1 MEIPED
7 KNTEGDMKG
16 NMGENIGEGIEGNT
30 KENTGEVKKEADLV
44 KPLVADDTESKV
56 RNKLILGVSVI
67 LILGVVS
74 GWGLFRLTS
83 YRATE
88 GGEMAGMSGAEGSAK
103 IKINE
108 IYGSKNDVFKDSAIG
123 VLEINDE
130 DGEGTHKLLREGGES
145 QTAYLTSSMVDL
157 DMFVGREVEIWG
169 ETFSSGKVGWL
180 MDVGRVKVL
189 K

>member
-1 MEIPED
+1 MEIPEN
-7 KNTEGDMKG
+7 KN
-16 NMGENIGEGIEGNT
+16 IEG
-30 KENTGEVKKEADLV
+30 GEAGLV
-44 KPLVADDTESKV
+44 KPLTTDDAESKV
-56 RNKLILGVSVI
+56 RNKLILGLSVI
-67 LILGVVS
+67 LILGIVS
-74 GWGLFRLTS
+74 GWGLFRLTN
-83 YRATE
+83 YRAAKK
-88 GGEMAGMSGAEGSAK
+88 GEMAGMLGTESNAK
-103 IKINE
+103 VKVNE

-157 DMFVGREVEIWG
+157 DMFIGHKIEIWG